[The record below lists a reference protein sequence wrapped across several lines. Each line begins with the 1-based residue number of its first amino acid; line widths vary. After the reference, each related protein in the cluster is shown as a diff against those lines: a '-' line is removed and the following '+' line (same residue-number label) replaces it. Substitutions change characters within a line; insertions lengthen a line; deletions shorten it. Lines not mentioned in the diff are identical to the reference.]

1 MKPGCFSELGVF
13 LNFSGQRFEN
23 RLIRPFNFSNYD
35 FIARKTLAM
44 GVDM

>member
-1 MKPGCFSELGVF
+1 MKPGCFSELGIL

-23 RLIRPFNFSNYD
+23 WLIRSFNFSNYG

-44 GVDM
+44 GAEM